1 MKITKLKSAAFA
13 ATTIAVAMSVGFA
26 APASAMAYYIASS
39 APTISRGETIV
50 ISSNGDPLA
59 LSSILINGE
68 VIGTSPLGLVVTDA
82 ALWEA
87 FSPCVTIDVTFRMY
101 NVPFDET
108 IVVSSTDPFVTELN
122 VEWIGDNTVDCDDTW
137 GAGASTGS
145 DEPLATTGSDAS
157 TVAGLTG
164 VAGVVALAAAVA
176 AARRMRRAQ
185 R

>member
-1 MKITKLKSAAFA
+1 MKITKFRSAALA
-13 ATTIAVAMSVGFA
+13 AASIAVALSVGFA
-26 APASAMAYYIASS
+26 VPASAMAYYIASS
-39 APTISRGETIV
+39 APTVSRGETIV

-59 LSSILINGE
+59 LSSILVNGE

-82 ALWEA
+82 ATWES

-101 NVPFDET
+101 NVPFEET
-108 IVVSSTDPFVTELN
+108 IPVSANDSFVTELN

-137 GAGASTGS
+137 GAGESA
-145 DEPLATTGSDAS
+145 DELAPTGSDAS

-164 VAGVVALAAAVA
+164 VAGVATLAVA
-176 AARRMRRAQ
+176 VAVARRSRRAQ